1 MSSSPYIS
9 KSKFLW
15 GLQCPK
21 LLWHA
26 YNAKELIPQPDAATQ
41 AIFDQGHDVGGLAKR
56 MFPDGIE
63 IGKGIID
70 LKETIR
76 LTQPTG
82 TSSVSNASRACRS
95 ASPMKWASLVRSIT
109 GIGSVMPA
117 K

>member
-41 AIFDQGHDVGGLAKR
+41 AIFEQGHDVGGLAKR

-63 IGKGIID
+63 VGGD
-70 LKETIR
+70 VHNLDETIR
-76 LTQPTG
+76 LTKEALKLRKPLFE
-82 TSSVSNASRACRS
+82 AAFS
-95 ASPMKWASLVRSIT
+95 AN
-109 GIGSVMPA
+109 GGYPA
-117 K
+117 HNEFLHGFD